1 MQTKPSIRKLAR
13 SLRLATAGLTVAVA
27 ANSLTA
33 FQFSNGELKGNFDS
47 TLSYG
52 GLWRLRN
59 PSPDLY
65 GTTNSFF
72 GVPGNLN
79 SVNTD
84 DGNLNYEKGLVSD
97 LLKGTHELEL
107 KYGNYGALVRGYW
120 FTDFKADETLQI
132 GRAHV

>member
-1 MQTKPSIRKLAR
+1 MQPKPSIRPFPR
-13 SLRLATAGLTVAVA
+13 TLRFAAAALAVA
-27 ANSLTA
+27 CAIVPVSA

-47 TLSYG
+47 TISYG
-52 GLWRLRN
+52 GLWRLNN

-65 GTTNSFF
+65 GTTNSFQ

-84 DGNLNYEKGLVSD
+84 DGNLNYEKGLASE

-107 KYGNYGALVRGYW
+107 KYGNYGRCCAVTGSPTSRPMRRC
-120 FTDFKADETLQI
+120 APS
-132 GRAHV
+132 